1 MTTDR
6 IKEIQETT
14 LEEIAKKVYPDNI
27 VQLSPTFFHNTADIR
42 RHDFIQGYNLHKGEL
57 YSEEE
62 VKELPTDKVDWNM
75 LEETWFDWLYE
86 ELIENK
92 QCKK

>member
-1 MTTDR
+1 MN
-6 IKEIQETT
+6 QEEQSPSNQK
-14 LEEIAKKVYPDNI
+14 LWDMAKHITEK
-27 VQLSPTFFHNTADIR
+27 QKLA
-42 RHDFIQGYNLHKGEL
+42 
-57 YSEEE
+57 
-62 VKELPTDKVDWNM
+62 KELPTDKVDWNM

>member
-62 VKELPTDKVDWNM
+62 VKD
-75 LEETWFDWLYE
+75 
-86 ELIENK
+86 LIEDWTKMADGLNMNFPSNK
-92 QCKK
+92 FNIWFEKIKKK